1 MLEPHEVVEASVPCT
16 CIGEHEQLAVSI
28 GVDGFP
34 KRNSLKGNHLCW
46 YNQWAYIRSG
56 LKPGEKI
63 LRKWARRY
71 RRWSPIK
78 WSDRYIQQ
86 TMQRYA
92 KYCGLER
99 HNEIR
104 NTLGRKTCVTVGL
117 GDMQLPVSIYGQ
129 VFFRSPDDVVFLA
142 PEPFLETQNP
152 APEPQNPAPETKIQL
167 RRPKIQLRRSKI

>member
-104 NTLGRKTCVTVGL
+104 NTWGRKTCVTVGL
-117 GDMQLPVSIYGQ
+117 GDMQLPARQ
-129 VFFRSPDDVVFLA
+129 V
-142 PEPFLETQNP
+142 
-152 APEPQNPAPETKIQL
+152 TK
-167 RRPKIQLRRSKI
+167 